1 MFKKLRFYILFFLA
15 VNEFG
20 LCAKDVQ
27 IGNVEFNFV
36 AKKIVV
42 NYNIINYKP
51 TERFNMVL
59 YFVSESNDTFKCV
72 SISGDFNRIEGGY
85 GKTITWDF
93 ASDYA
98 KINNVNI
105 KAVVQVNSV
114 SDQPG
119 GPSNALLSLLV
130 PGLGDRYVKSPRRSI
145 IKPYY
150 VTIVSY
156 GFIGAGVY
164 NQIVKSYYDSDVK
177 SAVLPANIANF
188 KDKSN
193 QAALYSYIYLGIGAA
208 IWVSDI
214 VWVLSKSEK
223 NGNSKTKLSL
233 TPIVNPYSN
242 GYVALSAKI
251 EF

>member
-1 MFKKLRFYILFFLA
+1 
-15 VNEFG
+15 
-20 LCAKDVQ
+20 
-27 IGNVEFNFV
+27 
-36 AKKIVV
+36 
-42 NYNIINYKP
+42 
-51 TERFNMVL
+51 
-59 YFVSESNDTFKCV
+59 
-72 SISGDFNRIEGGY
+72 
-85 GKTITWDF
+85 
-93 ASDYA
+93 
-98 KINNVNI
+98 
-105 KAVVQVNSV
+105 
-114 SDQPG
+114 
-119 GPSNALLSLLV
+119 
-130 PGLGDRYVKSPRRSI
+130 
-145 IKPYY
+145 
-150 VTIVSY
+150 VSY